1 MKFERDLLEAA
12 EAATARG
19 RSLNKIDAANIWE
32 QAMDGGRVT
41 PTERRTV
48 EYIVENFRMNEPA
61 KALFKAKLGGDGTG
75 PGTGPRLARKGTSY
89 YKTVDGISYKAEL
102 LEDAERRVAAN
113 GGTLK
118 FQDLLQLWG
127 KANDGSGITACERR
141 TLQHIGQTHR
151 CEAEA
156 SQFLERSLAMD
167 TTPALTD
174 RLIPKAIKDVGG
186 FLWKSLWNRVTGKR
200 ESDALQTFAAPA
212 QIEDVAP
219 PAKRQRVM
227 PAESKVP
234 RGAAAASDDD
244 SAPSARSAPSAAG
257 ALRDAPSSASRGS
270 LQANLASRGFS
281 APAQAVGV
289 PRREAGVGKSS
300 SPEANLGPEL
310 QQLLLEM
317 SGGDQPMLQLEFP
330 AAPCA
335 PEDAELALQKTKAA
349 EEVERILAARNV
361 AEVLGNGSKEEQRRE
376 FKRLALLLHPDKGLV
391 DHDDTR
397 AGLAMRLAM
406 AALNRSRQGA

>member
-1 MKFERDLLEAA
+1 MKFERDLLVAA

-41 PTERRTV
+41 ATERRTV
-48 EYIVENFRMNEPA
+48 EYIMENFRINEPA

-75 PGTGPRLARKGTSY
+75 PRLMRKGTSY
-89 YKTVDGISYKAEL
+89 YKTIDGISYKAEL
-102 LEDAERRVAAN
+102 LEDAEKRSAAN
-113 GGTLK
+113 GGTLR

-141 TLQHIGQTHR
+141 TLQHIGQHYR
-151 CEAEA
+151 LEAEA

-174 RLIPKAIKDVGG
+174 RLIPKAIKDGAG
-186 FLWKSLWNRVTGKR
+186 FLWKSLWNRATGKR
-200 ESDALQTFAAPA
+200 ESDALQTSQAPA

-219 PAKRQRVM
+219 PAKRQRYM

-234 RGAAAASDDD
+234 RGAATASAAS
-244 SAPSARSAPSAAG
+244 AASAAG

-270 LQANLASRGFS
+270 LQNAAS
-281 APAQAVGV
+281 VGV

-330 AAPCA
+330 AAPCE
-335 PEDAELALQKTKAA
+335 PEDAELAAQKAKAA
-349 EEVERILAARNV
+349 EEVERILVARNV

-391 DHDDTR
+391 DHDDVR